1 MDFKLKFG
9 VAGTGSFTDRV
20 VIPGIN
26 ASGLAS
32 VVALFGRTPE
42 RVAKMA
48 EDHRIP
54 NEFDSFEKM
63 LELEDLDAVAV
74 CTPNFLHVP
83 MAAAALSAG
92 KAVLSEKPLG
102 LDSVETLR
110 LARRAAA
117 LGIGNAVNFTYRSM
131 PPFVLAGEMIRAGE
145 IGELISGSINYC
157 QANWADPFRPLDWRM
172 SAIHSGRGALADLG
186 SHVIDLLLW
195 YGGDVESVAGAD
207 SIASGPRP
215 VDGESTAVPTASDS
229 SAFICDLGG
238 GRLFAFH
245 LTKLAWGHGNQISI
259 TLVGTRGSLR
269 LFHERGHEATV
280 AVARPDEY
288 EFSEV
293 EIPPERQVAFSDFPA
308 HHMRQVVRA
317 LSGAADFATFE
328 DGHKAQ
334 CVIDAVGRS
343 NSERRWI
350 PVDTGL

>member
-1 MDFKLKFG
+1 MKFG

-54 NEFDSFEKM
+54 NEFDSYEKM

-83 MAAAALSAG
+83 MADAALSAG

-102 LDSVETLR
+102 LDSSETLR

-157 QANWADPFRPLDWRM
+157 QANWADPSLPLDWRM
-172 SAIHSGRGALADLG
+172 SAKHSGRGALADLG
-186 SHVIDLLLW
+186 SHAIDLLLC

-215 VDGESTAVPTASDS
+215 VDSEGTAVPTASDS

-238 GRLFAFH
+238 GGAFLPSISPSWRGGTATRSALRSWERGVRYAYFMSGVMKSQSPWPGRTNTNSAKLKSRLNGRWHFPIFRP
-245 LTKLAWGHGNQISI
+245 I
-259 TLVGTRGSLR
+259 TCGKSCALCRGLRILR
-269 LFHERGHEATV
+269 LLRTV
-280 AVARPDEY
+280 
-288 EFSEV
+288 
-293 EIPPERQVAFSDFPA
+293 
-308 HHMRQVVRA
+308 
-317 LSGAADFATFE
+317 T
-328 DGHKAQ
+328 
-334 CVIDAVGRS
+334 RS
-343 NSERRWI
+343 SA
-350 PVDTGL
+350 

>member
-9 VAGTGSFTDRV
+9 VAGTGSFTD
-20 VIPGIN
+20 
-26 ASGLAS
+26 
-32 VVALFGRTPE
+32 

-157 QANWADPFRPLDWRM
+157 QANWADPSRPLDWRM

-195 YGGDVESVAGAD
+195 YGATWSRSPARIQSLPGRVRSMVNRPRCQPPATVPPLFAIWAGAPFCLPSHQAGVGARQPD
-207 SIASGPRP
+207 QHYAR
-215 VDGESTAVPTASDS
+215 
-229 SAFICDLGG
+229 
-238 GRLFAFH
+238 
-245 LTKLAWGHGNQISI
+245 GNQGFV
-259 TLVGTRGSLR
+259 T
-269 LFHERGHEATV
+269 
-280 AVARPDEY
+280 
-288 EFSEV
+288 
-293 EIPPERQVAFSDFPA
+293 
-308 HHMRQVVRA
+308 
-317 LSGAADFATFE
+317 
-328 DGHKAQ
+328 
-334 CVIDAVGRS
+334 
-343 NSERRWI
+343 
-350 PVDTGL
+350 PVP